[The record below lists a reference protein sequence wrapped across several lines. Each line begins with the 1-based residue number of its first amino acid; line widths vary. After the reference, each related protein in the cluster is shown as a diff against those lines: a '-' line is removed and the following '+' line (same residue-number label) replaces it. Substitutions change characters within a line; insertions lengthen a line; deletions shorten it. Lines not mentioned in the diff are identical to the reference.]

1 MFLYQRGLGQGN
13 SPPGGKRRS
22 LKPAFQ
28 GKARFSSGFSVA
40 CLRAAAWIPTLC
52 GKRGVVMENW
62 RRCCVGKS
70 GQQTSRGEIQCL
82 GNTAGHKSQMRIGS
96 AVLYTCD
103 YDVFWKPSVPAGV
116 QVTFSGTAVLGK
128 TVSLRLELKL
138 YPQSCNSKKQC
149 VSVAGS
155 ALGIQNWIV
164 KDLVV
169 TAPQI
174 VAFQFFILTGEC
186 LS

>member
-1 MFLYQRGLGQGN
+1 M
-13 SPPGGKRRS
+13 
-22 LKPAFQ
+22 
-28 GKARFSSGFSVA
+28 
-40 CLRAAAWIPTLC
+40 
-52 GKRGVVMENW
+52 
-62 RRCCVGKS
+62 GKS

-174 VAFQFFILTGEC
+174 VAFQFFILTDVWLVTIPDAEASVS
-186 LS
+186 LAQAVPELQLE